1 MAVIADTSPLNYL
14 ILIEAEEV
22 LARLYQSVLVPD
34 PVWQELQHPHTPQIV
49 AEWAAHIPSWIE
61 VVSSKSFPIELELR
75 DLDPGESSAIALAKA
90 HQPQALLLM
99 DDWKGRQQAECRG
112 IPTVGTLGVLR
123 DAAAQGLL
131 DLPAALA
138 RLRQTSFRAPVDLL
152 AELLA
157 ADAKRRAGR

>member
-112 IPTVGTLGVLR
+112 ISQLWGHWGSCGMRRPKDCSTCR
-123 DAAAQGLL
+123 LL
-131 DLPAALA
+131 WLDCARPASALP
-138 RLRQTSFRAPVDLL
+138 SIC
-152 AELLA
+152 
-157 ADAKRRAGR
+157 